1 MTELL
6 AKTKKG
12 LISLWE
18 GIREVT
24 GDNAYEKYV
33 KHVER
38 LHANDP
44 GCPVP
49 TREEFYKQRMEKKFS
64 DPDNPSRCC

>member
-6 AKTKKG
+6 HKARRV
-12 LISLWE
+12 LAAFWE

-24 GDNAYEKYV
+24 GDNAYEK
-33 KHVER
+33 HVER
-38 LHANDP
+38 MQATDP

>member
-1 MTELL
+1 MTDVLN
-6 AKTKKG
+6 KTMRG
-12 LISLWE
+12 LSRLWE

-24 GDNAYEKYV
+24 GDNAYEK
-33 KHVER
+33 HVER
-38 LHANDP
+38 MRANDP

-49 TREEFYKQRMEKKFS
+49 TRAEFYLQRMEKKFN

>member
-1 MTELL
+1 MTELV
-6 AKTKKG
+6 AKTKQA
-12 LISLWE
+12 LSRFWE

-24 GDNAYEKYV
+24 GDNAYEK
-33 KHVER
+33 HVER
-38 LHANDP
+38 LQANDP

>member
-1 MTELL
+1 MTVLQ
-6 AKTKKG
+6 KTKKTVA
-12 LISLWE
+12 LLWE

-33 KHVER
+33 ER
-38 LHANDP
+38 MQAKNP

-49 TREEFYKQRMEKKFS
+49 TREEFYKQRVEHKFN
-64 DPDNPSRCC
+64 DKDNPSRCC

>member
-6 AKTKKG
+6 HKARRG
-12 LISLWE
+12 LAAFWE

-33 KHVER
+33 ARQQEK
-38 LHANDP
+38 DP

-49 TREEFYKQRMEKKFS
+49 TPEEFYKQRMDKKFS

>member
-1 MTELL
+1 MAELL
-6 AKTKKG
+6 AKTKKT
-12 LISLWE
+12 LASLWE

-24 GDNAYEKYV
+24 GDNAYERY
-33 KHVER
+33 VER
-38 LHANDP
+38 LQAKDP

-49 TREEFYKQRMEKKFS
+49 AREEFYKQRMDRKFN